1 MALEKLSALKVKR
14 VTKPGLYGDGR
25 GLYLRV
31 GDGNAKSWVLRYM
44 LCGLAHSMGLGAVA
58 DFSLAEARERAAKYH
73 KLAKQG
79 IDPIEARRAER
90 TGSSAR
96 AITLAACAEAHI
108 ANHKAAWKGARHAN
122 QWTSSLAAYAYPTLG
137 HLPVSWID
145 TAAVISVLRPIW
157 TQKPETAARLRGR
170 IESVLDFA
178 SSAGYRS
185 GENPAR
191 WRGHLANL
199 LPRKGKVAQVK
210 HYQALPYGAIPEFM
224 TSLRQRT
231 GIAYCALQFAIL
243 TGVRSGEALGAI
255 WDEFDL
261 DAKLWTIPTERMKAN
276 RDHIVPLSDAV
287 LAVLE
292 KMRVIRQPGADCVF
306 PGRRRGRPLGH
317 GQMLRTIAALGY
329 RGVTTH
335 GMRSAFRDWAGDC
348 TAFPREIAEA
358 ALAHV
363 VGDKSETAYRR
374 STAIERRRGLMQAWA
389 DYRGGVNG

>member
-1 MALEKLSALKVKR
+1 MELEKLSALRVKR
-14 VTKPGLYGDGR
+14 ASKPGLYGDGH

-44 LCGLAHSMGLGAVA
+44 LSGVAHSMGIGAVA
-58 DFSLAEARERAAKYH
+58 DFSLAEARERAAKYR

-96 AITLAACAEAHI
+96 AITFAACAEAYI
-108 ANHKAAWKGARHAN
+108 ANHKGAWKGARHAK
-122 QWTSSLAAYAYPTLG
+122 QWMSSLEAYACPALG
-137 HLPVSWID
+137 GLPVSRID
-145 TAAVISVLRPIW
+145 TAAVMSVLGPIW

-178 SSAGYRS
+178 TSAGYRS

-199 LPRKGKVAQVK
+199 LPRKSKVAQVK
-210 HYQALPYGAIPEFM
+210 HYQALPYAAMPAFM
-224 TSLRQRT
+224 TLLRQRT
-231 GIAYCALQFAIL
+231 EVADYALQFAIL
-243 TGVRSGEALGAI
+243 TAVRSGEALAAT

-261 DAKLWTIPTERMKAN
+261 EAKLWTIPAERMKAK

-287 LAVLE
+287 LVVLA
-292 KMRVIRQPGADCVF
+292 KMRMIRQPGVGVVF
-306 PGRRRGRPLGH
+306 AGRRRGRPLGH
-317 GQMLRTIAALGY
+317 GQLLRTIAALGY

-348 TAFPREIAEA
+348 TAFPRELAEA

-374 STAIERRRGLMQAWA
+374 STAIEKRRCLMQAWA
-389 DYRGGVNG
+389 DYCGSVNR